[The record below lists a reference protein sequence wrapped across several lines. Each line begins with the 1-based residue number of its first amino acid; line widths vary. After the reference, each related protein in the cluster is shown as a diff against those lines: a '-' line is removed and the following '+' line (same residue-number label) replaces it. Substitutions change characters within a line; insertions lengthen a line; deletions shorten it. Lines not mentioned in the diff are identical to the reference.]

1 MEQILPL
8 CDIIT
13 FPSFGCFSFQV
24 SFLGFLQ
31 FGCCVASGRDLWTVC
46 VCLTGA
52 ATVPGSALSSH
63 PPRRGGVAL
72 ILYLQ
77 VGESFLNAS
86 ALGWQYYKGLFL
98 VVKPFADLGTPW
110 DRGWGMNSR
119 IQSSVAWFLLL
130 CSSEEG
136 RLRSPIPGAC
146 INSEVWPLGWSPG
159 R

>member
-13 FPSFGCFSFQV
+13 FHSFGCFSFQV

-63 PPRRGGVAL
+63 PPKRGWSSSYPLPAGGRVLFKCLCPGVAV
-72 ILYLQ
+72 LQ
-77 VGESFLNAS
+77 RPVLSGE
-86 ALGWQYYKGLFL
+86 ALRW
-98 VVKPFADLGTPW
+98 PW
-110 DRGWGMNSR
+110 DSLGWGMNSR

-136 RLRSPIPGAC
+136 RLRSPIPGAS
-146 INSEVWPLGWSPG
+146 IDSEVWLLGWSPG